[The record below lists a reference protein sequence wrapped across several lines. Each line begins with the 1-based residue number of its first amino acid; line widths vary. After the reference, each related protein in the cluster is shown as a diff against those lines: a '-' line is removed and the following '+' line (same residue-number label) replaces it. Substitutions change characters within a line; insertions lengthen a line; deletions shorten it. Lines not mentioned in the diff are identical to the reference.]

1 MSIERLINHHPK
13 FLTNSTNKLTNFSNI
28 TSSSNSITNNT
39 ISNNNIN
46 STKINSS
53 SSSPISNCASLQ
65 DNHQALV
72 SLISNGT
79 SAAVSSHGNFPQTN
93 DQITNKISL
102 RFLNPD
108 DINELKTLCSE
119 WFPVEL
125 SLFIFLFFKKWPI

>member
-13 FLTNSTNKLTNFSNI
+13 FLTNSTNKLNNFSNI
-28 TSSSNSITNNT
+28 TSS
-39 ISNNNIN
+39 NNITN
-46 STKINSS
+46 STKINNSS
-53 SSSPISNCASLQ
+53 SIPISNCASLQ
-65 DNHQALV
+65 ENHQALV
-72 SLISNGT
+72 SLISNAT
-79 SAAVSSHGNFPQTN
+79 SAAVSSHGNFPQIN

-125 SLFIFLFFKKWPI
+125 SLYIF